1 MKQYFVLVHQEARRN
16 AQQAIETAKDGSV
29 VEIKEKTRT
38 LAQNAFLH
46 TLIRKVSKTIEW
58 AGAKRDEETWKRL
71 LTAAWLRARGD
82 NVELLPALDGHGI
95 DVVFRKTSD
104 LNVSELNELIEF
116 IEAWSADNGI
126 E

>member
-16 AQQAIETAKDGSV
+16 AQKAIETAKDGSV

-38 LAQNAFLH
+38 LAQNALLH
-46 TLIRKVSKTIEW
+46 TIIRKVSKTIEW

-82 NVELLPALDGHGI
+82 NVEFLPALDGHGV

>member
-16 AQQAIETAKDGSV
+16 AQQAIETAADGSV

-38 LAQNAFLH
+38 LAQNALLH

-71 LTAAWLRARGD
+71 LTAAWLRARG
-82 NVELLPALDGHGI
+82 EAIEILPALDGHGVDI
-95 DVVFRKTSD
+95 VFRRTSD
-104 LNVSELNELIEF
+104 LTIKETNELIEY
-116 IEAWSADNGI
+116 IEAWSAENGI
-126 E
+126 Q